1 AAGSGG
7 GFGPGAVQREV
18 VFGEAEPRG
27 EGQESVRLVR
37 RARHVIRLPAVESA
51 VEAGIGR
58 AAERKGVQSVDLV
71 GLSEQD
77 VDVSA
82 LIELGGILDARVRP
96 AAAFDA
102 VPTGKL
108 VHLEQ
113 I

>member
-1 AAGSGG
+1 YECGVLKG
-7 GFGPGAVQREV
+7 EV
-18 VFGEAEPRG
+18 VLGETEARG
-27 EGQESVRLVR
+27 EGQQRVRLVR

-71 GLSEQD
+71 GLAEQK

-82 LIELGGILDARVRP
+82 LIELGGILDARIRP
-96 AAAFDA
+96 AAAFHA